1 MGIRYYAYP
10 VPLER
15 IPAALIDPATAIP
28 YDPFMTSF
36 MPRFEDGL
44 SATPSND
51 PYDDLYLDKVWS
63 WVGHLFA
70 TDWCE
75 PDRPAYELF
84 KGNATTVD
92 IGWIPW
98 EQFIGPDE
106 LRPIAQDLNSVGP
119 AEVDAL
125 VESSK
130 YHFKKEEGEWILE
143 LLRETQEFVRRRVER
158 GEGMAIH
165 IG

>member
-10 VPLER
+10 VTADR
-15 IPAALIDPATAIP
+15 IAAASIDPATAIP
-28 YDPFMTSF
+28 YDPFATSF
-36 MPRFEDGL
+36 MPRLEN
-44 SATPSND
+44 ATNPNPLDD

-92 IGWIPW
+92 VGWIPW
-98 EQFIGPDE
+98 EQFISPQE
-106 LRPIAQDLNSVGP
+106 LRVIAADLDSAGP
-119 AEVDAL
+119 EDVDAL
-125 VESSK
+125 IESKK
-130 YHFKKEEGEWILE
+130 YHFTEREGEWILD
-143 LLRETQEFVRRRVER
+143 LLRQTQQFVRRRVER